1 MKDINS
7 AFLQKLGWNILNH
20 PDHLWVQILK
30 AKYFPRNSFLQS
42 HSKPGAS
49 KFGRGLVRYLISS
62 NSTFATVPVM
72 VVLSTSA
79 KTLGSLCSLVFN
91 PSGFQMPRIYRA
103 LALLFQII
111 RRHYN
116 KKF

>member
-42 HSKPGAS
+42 HSKPAAS
-49 KFGRGLVRYLISS
+49 LVWQGISK
-62 NSTFATVPVM
+62 
-72 VVLSTSA
+72 VLDQL
-79 KTLGSLCSLVFN
+79 KLYICYCPRNGGSLNIRQDPWL
-91 PSGFQMPRIYRA
+91 PLQPGFQPEWLPNASDI
-103 LALLFQII
+103 
-111 RRHYN
+111 
-116 KKF
+116 